1 MMTVRYPNGTAVQ
14 YNTAGS
20 LYYKKWGWELYTE
33 SEESGGSWIASI
45 QLSAGAIV
53 EFSPACKVFNAADQ
67 KAFLGLMTEIKFL
80 RKKLDK
86 LTAEKRKKTWKR
98 IRKDKI
104 I

>member
-1 MMTVRYPNGTAVQ
+1 MGRRYSTTRRDPFIIKNGAGNFIQKVKKVAAPGSPLFSFRLARSL
-14 YNTAGS
+14 NFPPLVKSLMPPIKKPFLGS
-20 LYYKKWGWELYTE
+20 L
-33 SEESGGSWIASI
+33 
-45 QLSAGAIV
+45 
-53 EFSPACKVFNAADQ
+53 
-67 KAFLGLMTEIKFL
+67 TEIKFL